1 MKFDLT
7 QYRNR
12 KVVMNCKTRMECI
25 IFEEF
30 LHKHG
35 KTWCD
40 GAEYKCQNTIYP
52 FQSYQEL
59 SCYNFNTGR
68 YGDIRNYKSDGYKIL
83 FFSDFEWD
91 GYSNKD
97 VELTDKDHK
106 QFEKFLSVCL
116 S

>member
-35 KTWCD
+35 KTWSDRSQYQC
-40 GAEYKCQNTIYP
+40 KNTRYP
-52 FQSYQEL
+52 FESYEEN
-59 SCYNFNTGR
+59 SCYNFNSGK
-68 YGDIRNYKSDGYKIL
+68 YGDMHYYSSNGYKIL
-83 FFSDFEWD
+83 LFSDFEWD
-91 GYSNKD
+91 GYSNND